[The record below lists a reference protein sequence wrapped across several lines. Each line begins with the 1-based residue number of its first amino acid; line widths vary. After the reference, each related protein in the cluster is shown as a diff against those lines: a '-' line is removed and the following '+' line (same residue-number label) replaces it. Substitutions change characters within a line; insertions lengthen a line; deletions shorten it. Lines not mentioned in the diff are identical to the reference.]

1 MTLARQ
7 LYAMLSIA
15 IIGAL
20 AIFATSYIKM
30 NMVYEK
36 TNYVT
41 VNSLPSVLSLNNAMR
56 LSLRFRLLL
65 WEYITQDDAQ
75 LDLKTKQEINLTLK
89 SSQMSFQNTMH

>member
-30 NMVYEK
+30 NTVYEK

-41 VNSLPSVLSLNNAMR
+41 VNSLPTENLN
-56 LSLRFRLLL
+56 
-65 WEYITQDDAQ
+65 
-75 LDLKTKQEINLTLK
+75 TKLNQFK
-89 SSQMSFQNTMH
+89 